1 MGLPSAGRNTASA
14 AATAPGPETRTM
26 PMAETTSPVA
36 MAAMVSDMLKT
47 PLKKAA
53 PEDGFFDGMV
63 FSRA

>member
-1 MGLPSAGRNTASA
+1 
-14 AATAPGPETRTM
+14 
-26 PMAETTSPVA
+26 MAETTSPVA